1 MVRVIRANEILQA
14 EARGT
19 TSTTPASGNGGNGGN
34 SGEPRFCY
42 FLHGQA
48 FTGGFLMAVAPL
60 ADGCCAVD
68 VESRQCR
75 SLLLRRFA
83 TLSLNGTA
91 ARQLSQRLRKKELTA
106 LFVSLCIDSDGT
118 MEA

>member
-1 MVRVIRANEILQA
+1 
-14 EARGT
+14 
-19 TSTTPASGNGGNGGN
+19 
-34 SGEPRFCY
+34 
-42 FLHGQA
+42 
-48 FTGGFLMAVAPL
+48 MAVAPL

-83 TLSLNGTA
+83 TLSLNGAA
-91 ARQLSQRLRKKELTA
+91 ARQLSRRLRKKELTA
-106 LFVSLCIDSDGT
+106 LFVSLCIDSGGT